1 MENQEKMLR
10 IVVKII
16 YNISKL
22 YFCIYFLDKIFTC
35 DYILIIS
42 AFHWFKNLWLIIYVE
57 IYVNEDDV

>member
-10 IVVKII
+10 IVVKNI

-22 YFCIYFLDKIFTC
+22 YFCIYFLDKIFAC
-35 DYILIIS
+35 DYLLIIS

-57 IYVNEDDV
+57 KYVSEGNV